1 MIRESSQFSDESI
14 RLAPE
19 VKVLF
24 PSVRNIAFARMVA
37 TSTRYAQQDTVNM
50 IFVNA
55 PKGMTEQERT
65 KLKEY
70 VGVRLSKKDLHLT
83 LNPSGFPWPEA
94 VSPAASAVQSSHKS
108 H

>member
-1 MIRESSQFSDESI
+1 MRI
-14 RLAPE
+14 APE

-24 PSVRNIAFARMVA
+24 PSVRDIALARMVA
-37 TSTRYAQQDTVNM
+37 TSTHDAHRDTVNM

-55 PKGMTEQERT
+55 PKGMTEQERV

-83 LNPSGFPWPEA
+83 LNPSGFPWPKAENA
-94 VSPAASAVQSSHKS
+94 VTYARTRE
-108 H
+108 